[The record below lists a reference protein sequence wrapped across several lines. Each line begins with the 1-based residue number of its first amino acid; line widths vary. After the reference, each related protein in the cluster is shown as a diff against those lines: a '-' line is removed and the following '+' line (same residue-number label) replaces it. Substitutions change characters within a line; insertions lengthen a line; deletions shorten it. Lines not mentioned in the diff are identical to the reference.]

1 MSKGFIILPN
11 QLFKS
16 LPASKTA
23 QVVLVE
29 ALGLF
34 LDYRFHK
41 KKLIFHRASLKYYQ
55 SFLEQKKYKVHYL
68 DYQTLSKPTG
78 LGGWLKKKKIN
89 SFHVIDPQVNTKVP
103 IRSLRKLSA

>member
-29 ALGLF
+29 AFGLF
-34 LDYRFHK
+34 LDYKFHK

-68 DYQTLSKPTG
+68 DYGTLSKPSG
-78 LGGWLKKKKIN
+78 LGSWLKKKKIN
-89 SFHVIDPQVNTKVP
+89 QVT
-103 IRSLRKLSA
+103 LCKLSHFC